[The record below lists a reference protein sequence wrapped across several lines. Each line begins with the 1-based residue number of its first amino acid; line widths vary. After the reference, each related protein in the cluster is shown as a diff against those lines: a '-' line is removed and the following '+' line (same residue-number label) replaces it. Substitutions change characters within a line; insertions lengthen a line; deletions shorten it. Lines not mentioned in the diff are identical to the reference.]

1 MCTLLCHAIL
11 ELKPNY
17 QNHVKGRRG
26 SYQKMSLLVV
36 GAEVADGERV
46 GKGHGEFGAAG
57 GLGDLDGLL
66 LRRKRGDGEVD
77 VVAGGGVEQRRLED
91 LSVSGWTC

>member
-1 MCTLLCHAIL
+1 MVGVGGGLDM
-11 ELKPNY
+11 KS
-17 QNHVKGRRG
+17 G
-26 SYQKMSLLVV
+26 SSEGESVAEEDCSEGMSLLVV
-36 GAEVADGERV
+36 GAEVADGKRV

-91 LSVSGWTC
+91 LSVSGWIC